1 MRLILAATV
10 ILCLTTPAMADRGTA
25 SVGPP
30 AIAILNA
37 AGTPNTPFSD
47 KFTSFSGNNNIVSGS
62 DQLENGGSISSA
74 QLNVGFGRGN
84 STTGSTAFVQGA
96 NTPPG
101 DVRFGFLDPNK
112 SEPGAL
118 SRIFTYDFIRV
129 NSMVTGP
136 LFATFRINVTG
147 QIMAAANAGTA
158 SAFGGFTV
166 FGVFPNTNVFSVFS
180 AADFVS
186 VDGTIGGSTSKT
198 LDGDYIGVLP
208 FTNAGVFNPFQF
220 DLLCQTRLSNIGA
233 ANSGSSTCNN
243 LGYTWGGIE
252 SVRDGQ
258 GNLITDWSISSSS
271 GFDYARAFAGFIT
284 APPIEVDFT
293 PFPFPGV
300 AVPEPATWMM
310 MIIGFGFAGAAMR
323 RQKIKLAANT
333 KLT

>member
-1 MRLILAATV
+1 MRLILAATA
-10 ILCLTTPAMADRGTA
+10 ILCVTTPAMADRGTA

-30 AIAILNA
+30 AISILNA
-37 AGTPNTPFSD
+37 AGTPNKPFSD
-47 KFTSFSGNNNIVSGS
+47 KFTIFSANENIITGS
-62 DQLENGGSISSA
+62 DQLENGGSISSV
-74 QLNVGFGRGN
+74 QLNVGFGRGT
-84 STTGSTAFVQGA
+84 STTGSIAFVQGA

-101 DVRFGFLDPNK
+101 DVRFGFIDPDK
-112 SEPGAL
+112 SEPVAI

-129 NSMVTGP
+129 NTMVTGP
-136 LFATFRINVTG
+136 LFATFRVNVTG

-158 SAFGGFTV
+158 SAFGNFNV
-166 FGVFPNTNVFSVFS
+166 FGIFPDTNSFTIFS
-180 AADFVS
+180 AGDSVS
-186 VDGTIGGSTSKT
+186 LDGTIGGSISKT
-198 LDGDYIGVLP
+198 IDGDYLGVLP
-208 FTNAGVFNPFQF
+208 FTNSGIYNPFQF
-220 DLLCQTRLSNIGA
+220 ELFCFARLSNIGP
-233 ANSGSSTCNN
+233 ANSGSGSCNN

-252 SVRDGQ
+252 SLRDGQ

-323 RQKIKLAANT
+323 RQKIKLAANA